1 VAGDRGGTPPQ
12 VESGGRWQITEQQVE
27 LTEPPAPKRPV
38 CAVGELVQV

>member
-27 LTEPPAPKRPV
+27 LTERPAPKRPV
-38 CAVGELVQV
+38 YAVGELVQV